1 MKTIIALSIC
11 VLCAIANAGSQE
23 LERVK
28 GDRNLTVKQ
37 TYLDEFSKVII
48 GEDFEAELYYNKTP
62 SIELEIDDNLH
73 EYVSMEVN
81 EGVLTL
87 KTTRDIRARKMNV
100 KINYG
105 DTFDHIDIS
114 GDAEIRSLTSLEL
127 KNPVIN
133 ATGDSRVYL
142 NINAESFKF
151 VGLEKTKARLNVT
164 AIKATV
170 EMSDN
175 AKAEALIDATEI
187 KADLY
192 QRANADIEGTANM
205 LQIRADNNSQFDG
218 RNLTAKTTTVIAE
231 ISSDV
236 YTETTEQITIEAAG
250 SSEIYLYGNP
260 KILINRFND
269 TVKLEKKQK

>member
-1 MKTIIALSIC
+1 MKTTSALT
-11 VLCAIANAGSQE
+11 VLFLLFLANVNSQE

-28 GDRNLTVKQ
+28 GDRNLTIKQ
-37 TYLDEFSKVII
+37 TYVDEFNKVVV
-48 GEDFEAELYYNKTP
+48 GEDFEVELFYNKTP

-73 EYVSMEVN
+73 EYVSMEVV

-87 KTTRDIRARKMNV
+87 KTTRDIRAREMKV

-105 DTFDHIDIS
+105 DNFDHIDIS

-142 NINAESFKF
+142 NVKSDSFKF
-151 VGLEKTKARLNVT
+151 VGLEKIKARLNVT
-164 AIKATV
+164 ATNATV

-175 AKAEALIDATEI
+175 AKVEALINATEI

-192 QRANADIEGTANM
+192 QRANADVEGNANT
-205 LQIRADNNSQFDG
+205 LQVRADNNSQFDG
-218 RNLTAKTTTVIAE
+218 RNLTAKTTSVIAE
-231 ISSDV
+231 ISSNV

-260 KILINRFND
+260 QIVINRFLN
-269 TVKLEKKQK
+269 TVKLEKKEK

>member
-1 MKTIIALSIC
+1 MKTTSALT
-11 VLCAIANAGSQE
+11 VLFLLFLANVNSQE

-28 GDRNLTVKQ
+28 GDRNLTIKQ
-37 TYLDEFSKVII
+37 TYVDEFNKVVV
-48 GEDFEAELYYNKTP
+48 GEDFEVELFYNKTP

-73 EYVSMEVN
+73 EYVSMEVV

-87 KTTRDIRARKMNV
+87 KTTRDIRAREMKV

-105 DTFDHIDIS
+105 DNFDHIDIS

-142 NINAESFKF
+142 NVKSDSFKF
-151 VGLEKTKARLNVT
+151 VGLEKIKARLNVT
-164 AIKATV
+164 ATNATV

-175 AKAEALIDATEI
+175 AKVEALINATEI

-192 QRANADIEGTANM
+192 QRANADVEGNANI
-205 LQIRADNNSQFDG
+205 LQVRADNNSQFDG
-218 RNLTAKTTTVIAE
+218 RNLTAKTTSVIAE
-231 ISSDV
+231 ISSNV

-260 KILINRFND
+260 QIVINRFLN
-269 TVKLEKKQK
+269 TVKLEKKEK

>member
-1 MKTIIALSIC
+1 MRTFIFIS
-11 VLCAIANAGSQE
+11 VLFFTFLGSAGSQE

-37 TYLDEFSKVII
+37 TYVEEFSKLIV
-48 GEDFEAELYYNKTP
+48 GEDFEVELFYNKTP
-62 SIELEIDDNLH
+62 SVELEIDDNLH
-73 EYVSMEVN
+73 EYISMEVN
-81 EGVLTL
+81 QGILTL
-87 KTTRDIRARKMNV
+87 KTTRDIRARGMNV

-105 DTFDHIDIS
+105 DTFNDIDIS

-127 KNPVIN
+127 KNPTIN
-133 ATGDSRVYL
+133 ATNDSRVYL
-142 NINAESFKF
+142 NIKAETVKF

-164 AIKATV
+164 SGKATI

-175 AKAEALIDATEI
+175 AKVEALINATEV

-192 QRANADIEGTANM
+192 QRASADIEGNADS

-218 RNLTAKTTTVIAE
+218 RNLTSKNTKVIAE

-250 SSEIYLYGNP
+250 NSEIYLYGNP
-260 KILINRFND
+260 KILIERFMN
-269 TVKLEKKQK
+269 TTKLEKKEK

>member
-1 MKTIIALSIC
+1 MKTTSALT
-11 VLCAIANAGSQE
+11 VLFLLFLANVNSQE

-28 GDRNLTVKQ
+28 GDRNLTIKQ
-37 TYLDEFSKVII
+37 TYVDEFNKVVV
-48 GEDFEAELYYNKTP
+48 GEDFEVELFYNKTP

-73 EYVSMEVN
+73 EYVSMEVV

-87 KTTRDIRARKMNV
+87 KTTRDIRAREMKV

-105 DTFDHIDIS
+105 DNFDHIDIS

-142 NINAESFKF
+142 NIKSDSFKF
-151 VGLEKTKARLNVT
+151 VGLEKIKARLNVT
-164 AIKATV
+164 ATNATV

-175 AKAEALIDATEI
+175 AKVEALINATEI

-192 QRANADIEGTANM
+192 QRANADVEGNANI
-205 LQIRADNNSQFDG
+205 LQVRADNNSQFDG
-218 RNLTAKTTTVIAE
+218 RNLTAKTTSVIAE
-231 ISSDV
+231 ISSNV

-260 KILINRFND
+260 QIVINRFLN
-269 TVKLEKKQK
+269 TVKLEKKEK